1 MTAAFRRLVAAATT
15 CAVCSVLAVTASAAD
30 VVPGKVI
37 VDFDIGDDID
47 DAFALAMIL
56 ASPEFE
62 VLGISTVWGD
72 TALRVR
78 LVQRFLHE
86 TGHDAIPVA
95 RGIATASTTL
105 FSQARWAE
113 RWPASDVPASVDL
126 LLDAIARHPGEV
138 TLIAL
143 GPLTNVAAAL
153 ERDPIRFATLK
164 RIVVMGGSVRR
175 GYGRKRYE
183 PATPAAREYNIAT
196 DAAAARRVFA
206 SGVPIVLFPLDSTL
220 VRLDDVRRDELFAH
234 GSPTTDALTLL
245 YHQWSNADQPWAG
258 ATPTLFDLVPVS
270 TLIDPSICPL
280 QPMRVVV
287 TDDGYTREVPG
298 LPNVRVCLASD
309 GQRALDLL
317 MSRLL
322 KLQ

>member
-1 MTAAFRRLVAAATT
+1 MTAALRRFVAAAAAFVM
-15 CAVCSVLAVTASAAD
+15 CGLFVTASAAGGVPEK
-30 VVPGKVI
+30 VV

-47 DAFALAMIL
+47 DAFALALVL

-62 VLGISTVWGD
+62 VLGISTAWGD

-95 RGIATASTTL
+95 RGLPTATTTL

-113 RWPASDVPASVDL
+113 RWPASDVPTSIDF
-126 LLDAIARHPGEV
+126 LLDVIARHPGEV

-143 GPLTNVAAAL
+143 GPMTNVAAAL
-153 ERDPIRFATLK
+153 ERDPTRFAKLR

-175 GYGRKRYE
+175 GYGRKRYL
-183 PATPAAREYNIAT
+183 PATPPAREYNVAS
-196 DAAAARRVFA
+196 DVAAARRVFA
-206 SGVPIVLFPLDSTL
+206 SNVPIVLFPLDSTL

-245 YHQWSNADQPWAG
+245 YHQWSNADTPWAG
-258 ATPTLFDLVPVS
+258 ATPTLFDIVPIAA
-270 TLIDPSICPL
+270 LIDPSTCPL
-280 QPMRVVV
+280 RPMRIVI
-287 TDDGYTREVPG
+287 TDDGYTREEAGP
-298 LPNVRVCLASD
+298 PNVRVCLASD
-309 GQRALDLL
+309 GERALDWL
-317 MSRLL
+317 MRRLL
-322 KLQ
+322 TRQ